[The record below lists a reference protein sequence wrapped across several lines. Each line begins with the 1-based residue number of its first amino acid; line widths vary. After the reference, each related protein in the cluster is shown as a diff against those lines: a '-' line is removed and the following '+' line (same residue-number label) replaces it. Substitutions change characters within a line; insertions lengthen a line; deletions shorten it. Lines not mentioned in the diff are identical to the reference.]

1 MKNAMRLNGVDPVG
15 RTAPCQNKPYEESHG
30 DLPSGYVELLQS
42 SHASNS
48 AYHQQRS
55 PGENRGSSNHAHIQE
70 RPIMFPST
78 LGNAEQSDRDICSG
92 HVVAPAAEEFDNQS
106 PPCSEFNDNT
116 NTIQQSS
123 PITDTALPAS
133 GRVPSCQGEVTSLH
147 LMTDDEAFSKTS
159 LATCDDLTFSPNTKR
174 LLESCKTNQ
183 GGFLQ
188 AIREAKVS
196 LPTGQGWEAAIATK
210 KENVDIRDLM
220 KIYHRFECHNIYRHV
235 VEAEFHTGTHW
246 IRDMRTAL
254 ANKLCQDFPER
265 FQDQK
270 AANKC
275 LNWVDQG
282 CRYSEWAEMFNEKT
296 DLGYLIALPSD
307 VSHSAFVP
315 LLSLPENMV
324 SRMIHRYTSRCTKE
338 QMNAAVLKFKCLGI
352 DRIVKDMELTQLG
365 NHIAATLREMTGRKR
380 KDVGESFLDASFL
393 TNRNAYIPGPGG
405 MVQSTWKSPRLT
417 AAIPSARVSQYGQNP
432 TPPASLAAGTDDKST
447 LAYSV
452 LLTYAQQITSLAMLS
467 LPCQIRRK
475 INLVFMGNKMATR
488 AMLWMTV
495 RWPLNLSTV

>member
-1 MKNAMRLNGVDPVG
+1 MGSMKGH
-15 RTAPCQNKPYEESHG
+15 TET
-30 DLPSGYVELLQS
+30 DLPVMRKY
-42 SHASNS
+42 SNS
-48 AYHQQRS
+48 LMPLVLHTT
-55 PGENRGSSNHAHIQE
+55 NKE
-70 RPIMFPST
+70 RPIIPST
-78 LGNAEQSDRDICSG
+78 LGQTEQSNRDICSG
-92 HVVAPAAEEFDNQS
+92 HVAAPTAEEFDNQS
-106 PPCSEFNDNT
+106 PPCSELNDNT

-133 GRVPSCQGEVTSLH
+133 ALAPPRQGEVTSLH

-159 LATCDDLTFSPNTKR
+159 LATCDDITFSPNTKK
-174 LLESCKTNQ
+174 LLESCKTNL

-220 KIYHRFECHNIYRHV
+220 KIYHRFECHNIYRHI
-235 VEAEFHTGTHW
+235 VEAELHTGTHW

-282 CRYSEWAEMFNEKT
+282 CRYQEWAEMFNEKT

-307 VSHSAFVP
+307 VSHSAFVS
-315 LLSLPENMV
+315 LLALPENVV
-324 SRMIHRYTSRCTKE
+324 SRKLHRYTSRCTKE

-352 DRIVKDMELTQLG
+352 DRIVKDMGLTQLG

-380 KDVGESFLDASFL
+380 KDVDHIFGHAESSMPDSAQDQPGIHGQQGSN
-393 TNRNAYIPGPGG
+393 TSNAMDDCAVIFEPFNG
-405 MVQSTWKSPRLT
+405 MALPPSP
-417 AAIPSARVSQYGQNP
+417 PGQN
-432 TPPASLAAGTDDKST
+432 SGH
-447 LAYSV
+447 
-452 LLTYAQQITSLAMLS
+452 
-467 LPCQIRRK
+467 
-475 INLVFMGNKMATR
+475 
-488 AMLWMTV
+488 
-495 RWPLNLSTV
+495 